1 MTEGVSSWLML
12 IGSLAK
18 MRRVEEKQE
27 MVEMQLANI
36 AKKKS
41 HLVTIKALKSRETI
55 TIEMQSHLLDNSMA
69 RGEPRV

>member
-1 MTEGVSSWLML
+1 MTDGVSSWLML
-12 IGSLAK
+12 IVGSLAK

-36 AKKKS
+36 AEKKS
-41 HLVTIKALKSRETI
+41 HLVTIKALKSREM
-55 TIEMQSHLLDNSMA
+55 ESHLLDNSMA